1 MCKNTDLPREYR
13 EGCSLSL
20 QKIRNHP
27 KIEYYFFLPLAYI
40 QTKRMKIPTAF
51 VYLECSE
58 CGKIYDKSILQTFC
72 TVCIRPLLARYE
84 VIKLNKSI
92 LLKRPK
98 TLWRYLE
105 MLPVEDTNNIVSLG
119 EGMTPLLDINKLG
132 KRIGLKNLYLK
143 DESGNPTASFKARG
157 LCLAISKAKEYGV
170 QSVAIPTAGNAGSAM
185 SAYAAKASMAAH
197 VYMPQ
202 ATPSVFQAD
211 CQFFGATITRVEGS
225 IRDCGVR
232 MKADNIDN
240 QWFDVSTLKE
250 PYRIEG
256 KKTMGYEI
264 AEQFNWQL
272 PDVIL
277 YPAGGGTGL
286 IGIWKAFQ
294 ELLAM
299 GWITHIPT
307 RMVCVQATGCA
318 PIVDA
323 FDQGLDKGL
332 PVSNPEETIANGL
345 RVPAPFGDKIMLRV
359 LKESHGTAL
368 TITDAEMLEG
378 IKEVAN
384 TEGVFVAP
392 EGAAVWMALKK
403 LMAQG
408 WVSAHEKVV
417 LLNTGS
423 AYKYLENM

>member
-1 MCKNTDLPREYR
+1 
-13 EGCSLSL
+13 
-20 QKIRNHP
+20 
-27 KIEYYFFLPLAYI
+27 
-40 QTKRMKIPTAF
+40 MKIPTAF
-51 VYLECSE
+51 AFLECSE
-58 CGKIYDKSILQTFC
+58 CRKIYDKNILQTFC
-72 TVCIRPLLARYE
+72 TACNKPLLARYD
-84 VIKLNKSI
+84 VIKLHKSV

-105 MLPVEDTNNIVSLG
+105 MLPIEDTDNIISLG
-119 EGMTPLLDINKLG
+119 EGMTPLLVADTLG
-132 KRIGLKNLYLK
+132 KSIGLKNLYIK

-170 QSVAIPTAGNAGSAM
+170 KAVAIPTAGNAGSAM
-185 SAYAAKASMAAH
+185 SAYAAKASMEAH
-197 VYMPQ
+197 VYMPV

-211 CQFFGATITRVEGS
+211 CAFFGASITHVEGS
-225 IRDCGVR
+225 IRDCGIK
-232 MKADNIDN
+232 MKADNVNN

-264 AEQFNWQL
+264 AEQLNWQL
-272 PDVIL
+272 PDVII

-299 GWITHIPT
+299 GWIKHIPT
-307 RMVCVQATGCA
+307 RMVCVQAVGCA
-318 PIVDA
+318 PIVEA
-323 FDQGLDKGL
+323 FEQGLDAGL
-332 PVSNPEETIANGL
+332 PIAKPDETIANGL
-345 RVPAPFGDKIMLRV
+345 RVPAPFGDKLMLQV
-359 LKESHGTAL
+359 IKESHGTAL

-378 IKEVAN
+378 IKEVAT
-384 TEGVFVAP
+384 TEGIFVAP

-403 LMAQG
+403 LKAQG
-408 WVSAHEKVV
+408 WVSVDDKVV

-423 AYKYLENM
+423 AYKYLENLPQNLF